1 MNKMRLIK
9 NKTAASE
16 AFNLFVPI
24 LLFMLIAFTFIFLF
38 SIVKNSYEGDDLLKE
53 VKGLSQSTVSSD
65 IDFSSLLKTQF
76 QYKSHKDSNP
86 NPIYNISL
94 YEIIYYGL
102 ENRYD
107 NEIKNVLKQ
116 KGTQWYIIK
125 YKGNEC
131 KGRSDYLSRILS
143 DYTDTDDIIYS
154 TIIINGKCVAYKYYK
169 YTPDPNQYGSM
180 M

>member
-38 SIVKNSYEGDDLLKE
+38 SIVKNNFDGDKLTAKVEGLP
-53 VKGLSQSTVSSD
+53 QSTVSSN

-76 QYKSHKDSNP
+76 QYKRYEDSNP
-86 NPIYNISL
+86 DPNYNISL

-102 ENRYD
+102 EKRYD
-107 NEIKNVLKQ
+107 NEIKNQLKQ
-116 KGTQWYIIK
+116 NSYKKGQYN
-125 YKGNEC
+125 YG
-131 KGRSDYLSRILS
+131 SQ
-143 DYTDTDDIIYS
+143 
-154 TIIINGKCVAYKYYK
+154 IIIHKGVNCYPYHDDYD
-169 YTPDPNQYGSM
+169 YI
-180 M
+180 